1 MKGSRNVWIYLEVF
15 ETVTYLPFQF
25 SGNMWIQNPFEI
37 IRQWSK
43 TWSVEP
49 AEHKQWD
56 INASIINNKLNNDW
70 LDLMSA

>member
-1 MKGSRNVWIYLEVF
+1 
-15 ETVTYLPFQF
+15 
-25 SGNMWIQNPFEI
+25 MWIQNLFEI

-43 TWSVEP
+43 TWTVEP

>member
-25 SGNMWIQNPFEI
+25 SGNMWIQNLFEI

>member
-1 MKGSRNVWIYLEVF
+1 MKGSRNVWIYLGGF

-25 SGNMWIQNPFEI
+25 SGNMWIQNLFEI

-43 TWSVEP
+43 TWTVEP

-56 INASIINNKLNNDW
+56 INASIINNKLNND
-70 LDLMSA
+70 